1 MYAANFVRQFMH
13 DTINEHLKA
22 ALRILKYMKVAPG
35 QSLYF
40 RKNKNRDIQ
49 VFRYADWAGSK
60 ADMQSTSDC

>member
-13 DTINEHLKA
+13 DTTNEHLKT

-40 RKNKNRDIQ
+40 RKNKNIDIQ
-49 VFRYADWAGSK
+49 VFRYAD
-60 ADMQSTSDC
+60 